1 MNIDFAY
8 LYTSVEGRI
17 GRKDFWI
24 GILGFVV
31 VGIIVLVII
40 VPLFGAMSFM
50 GRLISFLL
58 SLIFAYPY
66 YCLAGKRFQDR
77 NKAASLAWIG
87 VGFGVLQSFTN
98 LIGLTGDMYSRGILD
113 YLFGLAGLIIG
124 IWFLV
129 ELGFLR
135 GTTGP
140 NQYGPDPVAEPRA
153 A

>member
-17 GRKDFWI
+17 GRKDFWL
-24 GILGFVV
+24 GVLGFVV

-40 VPLFGAMSFM
+40 GPLFGMMSFM

-77 NKAASLAWIG
+77 NKPASLAWIG
-87 VGFGVLQSFTN
+87 VVFGVLQSFTA
-98 LIGLTGDMYSRGILD
+98 LIGLTGDMYSRGVLD
-113 YLFGLAGLIIG
+113 YLFGIAGLIIG

-129 ELGFLR
+129 ELGFLH
-135 GTTGP
+135 GTIGP
-140 NQYGPDPVAEPRA
+140 NQYGADPVGEPRTA
-153 A
+153 